1 MSPSLQQDLK
11 QKKPFRSV
19 QQEAYLS
26 VVRTSTLLTDAM
38 EDLVKA
44 RGISATQY
52 NVLRILR
59 GSGAEGLCRNALR
72 DRMLTRMPDMTR
84 LLDRMEEAG
93 LVVRVREGEDRR
105 MVLTAAARRARRTSD
120 GAAPEAD
127 GRADRRAAPLAV
139 RSADAG
145 SRRRVSFL
153 RHNKCCHTEQ

>member
-11 QKKPFRSV
+11 QKKPFRSL

-26 VVRTSTLLTDAM
+26 VVRTATALTDAM

-93 LVVRVREGEDRR
+93 LVVRVREGDDRR
-105 MVLTAAARRARRTSD
+105 MVMTRITAQGRELLDELDAPVMALHRKQMRGLTDVQLRSLSD
-120 GAAPEAD
+120 LLTLVRD
-127 GRADRRAAPLAV
+127 G
-139 RSADAG
+139 G
-145 SRRRVSFL
+145 
-153 RHNKCCHTEQ
+153 

>member
-11 QKKPFRSV
+11 QKKPFRSL

-26 VVRTSTLLTDAM
+26 VVRTSTALTDAM
-38 EDLVKA
+38 EELVKS

-59 GSGAEGLCRNALR
+59 GSDVEGLCRNALR

-105 MVLTAAARRARRTSD
+105 MVMTRITEKGRRLLEELDAPVLALHKRQMARLTDAELRSLSD
-120 GAAPEAD
+120 LLTLVRD
-127 GRADRRAAPLAV
+127 G
-139 RSADAG
+139 G
-145 SRRRVSFL
+145 G
-153 RHNKCCHTEQ
+153 

>member
-11 QKKPFRSV
+11 QKKPFRSL

-26 VVRTSTLLTDAM
+26 VVRTATLLTDAM
-38 EDLVKA
+38 EDLVKSQ
-44 RGISATQY
+44 GISATQY

-59 GSGAEGLCRNALR
+59 GSGADGLCRNALR

-105 MVLTAAARRARRTSD
+105 MVMTRITEKGRQLLDDLDAPVMALHRKQMAGLTDAQLRLLSD
-120 GAAPEAD
+120 LLTLVRE
-127 GRADRRAAPLAV
+127 GR
-139 RSADAG
+139 
-145 SRRRVSFL
+145 
-153 RHNKCCHTEQ
+153 

>member
-11 QKKPFRSV
+11 QKNPFRSL

-26 VVRTSTLLTDAM
+26 VVRTSTALTDAM
-38 EDLVKA
+38 EDLVKS

-59 GSGAEGLCRNALR
+59 GSDAEGLCRNALR

-105 MVLTAAARRARRTSD
+105 MVMTRITQQGRQLLDELDAPVMALHRKQMAGLTDAQLRSLSD
-120 GAAPEAD
+120 LLTLVRD
-127 GRADRRAAPLAV
+127 G
-139 RSADAG
+139 G
-145 SRRRVSFL
+145 G
-153 RHNKCCHTEQ
+153 

>member
-1 MSPSLQQDLK
+1 MSPGLQQDLK
-11 QKKPFRSV
+11 QKKPFRSL

-26 VVRTSTLLTDAM
+26 VVRTSTALTDAM
-38 EDLVKA
+38 EDLVKS

-59 GSGAEGLCRNALR
+59 GSDAEGLCRNALR

-105 MVLTAAARRARRTSD
+105 MVMTRITQKGRQLLEDLDAPVMALHRKQMAGLTDAQLRSLSD
-120 GAAPEAD
+120 LLTLVRD
-127 GRADRRAAPLAV
+127 GGR
-139 RSADAG
+139 
-145 SRRRVSFL
+145 
-153 RHNKCCHTEQ
+153 

>member
-1 MSPSLQQDLK
+1 MSPSIQQDLK
-11 QKKPFRSV
+11 QKKPFRSL

-26 VVRTSTLLTDAM
+26 VVRTSTALTDAM
-38 EDLVKA
+38 EELVKS

-59 GSGAEGLCRNALR
+59 GSDVEGLCRNALR

-105 MVLTAAARRARRTSD
+105 MVMTRITAKGRGLLDDLDAPVMALHRKQMAGLTDAQLRSLSD
-120 GAAPEAD
+120 LLTLVRD
-127 GRADRRAAPLAV
+127 GGR
-139 RSADAG
+139 
-145 SRRRVSFL
+145 
-153 RHNKCCHTEQ
+153 

>member
-11 QKKPFRSV
+11 QKKPFRSL

-26 VVRTSTLLTDAM
+26 VVRTSTALTDAM
-38 EDLVKA
+38 EELVKS

-59 GSGAEGLCRNALR
+59 GSDVEGLCRNALR

-105 MVLTAAARRARRTSD
+105 MVMTRITAKGRGLLDDLDAPVMALHRKQLAGLTDAQLRSLSD
-120 GAAPEAD
+120 LLTLVRD
-127 GRADRRAAPLAV
+127 G
-139 RSADAG
+139 G
-145 SRRRVSFL
+145 G
-153 RHNKCCHTEQ
+153 

>member
-1 MSPSLQQDLK
+1 MSPTLQQDLK
-11 QKKPFRSV
+11 QKKPFRSL

-26 VVRTSTLLTDAM
+26 VVRTSTSLTDAM
-38 EDLVKA
+38 EDLVKG

-59 GSGAEGLCRNALR
+59 GSDVEGLCRNALR

-105 MVLTAAARRARRTSD
+105 MVMTRITAKGRGLLDDLDAPVMALHRKQMAGLTDAQLRSLSD
-120 GAAPEAD
+120 LLTLVRD
-127 GRADRRAAPLAV
+127 G
-139 RSADAG
+139 G
-145 SRRRVSFL
+145 G
-153 RHNKCCHTEQ
+153 

>member
-11 QKKPFRSV
+11 QKKPFRSL

-26 VVRTSTLLTDAM
+26 VVRTSTSLTDAM

-59 GSGAEGLCRNALR
+59 GSGAEGLCRNELR

-84 LLDRMEEAG
+84 LLDRMEDAG
-93 LVVRVREGEDRR
+93 LVVRAREGDDRR
-105 MVLTAAARRARRTSD
+105 MVMTRITEKGRRLLDELDAPVMALHRKQMAGLTDAQLRSLSD
-120 GAAPEAD
+120 LLTLVRD
-127 GRADRRAAPLAV
+127 G
-139 RSADAG
+139 G
-145 SRRRVSFL
+145 G
-153 RHNKCCHTEQ
+153 

>member
-11 QKKPFRSV
+11 QKKPFRSL

-26 VVRTSTLLTDAM
+26 VVRTSTALTDAM
-38 EDLVKA
+38 EELVKS

-59 GSGAEGLCRNALR
+59 GSDVEGLCRNALR

-105 MVLTAAARRARRTSD
+105 MVMTRITAKGRGLLDDLDAPVIALHKKQMAGLTDAQLRSLSD
-120 GAAPEAD
+120 LLTLVRD
-127 GRADRRAAPLAV
+127 G
-139 RSADAG
+139 G
-145 SRRRVSFL
+145 G
-153 RHNKCCHTEQ
+153 

>member
-11 QKKPFRSV
+11 QKKPFRSL

-26 VVRTSTLLTDAM
+26 VVRTSTALTDAM
-38 EDLVKA
+38 EDLVKS

-59 GSGAEGLCRNALR
+59 GSDAEGLCRNALR

-105 MVLTAAARRARRTSD
+105 MVMTRITQQGRQLLDELDAPVMALHRKQMAGLTDAQLRSLSD
-120 GAAPEAD
+120 LLTLVRD
-127 GRADRRAAPLAV
+127 G
-139 RSADAG
+139 G
-145 SRRRVSFL
+145 G
-153 RHNKCCHTEQ
+153 

>member
-11 QKKPFRSV
+11 QKKPFRSL

-26 VVRTSTLLTDAM
+26 VVRTSTALTDAM
-38 EDLVKA
+38 EDLVKS

-93 LVVRVREGEDRR
+93 FVVRVREGDDRR
-105 MVLTAAARRARRTSD
+105 MVMTRITAKGRELLDDLDAPVMALHKKQMAGLTDAQLRSLSD
-120 GAAPEAD
+120 LLTLVRD
-127 GRADRRAAPLAV
+127 G
-139 RSADAG
+139 G
-145 SRRRVSFL
+145 G
-153 RHNKCCHTEQ
+153 